1 MFGSTILCDT
11 TKKRMILYRH
21 TMHNDEADRAQSFVG
36 MQVLFD

>member
-11 TKKRMILYRH
+11 TKKRMILYRR
-21 TMHNDEADRAQSFVG
+21 TMRNDEGDRAESFAG